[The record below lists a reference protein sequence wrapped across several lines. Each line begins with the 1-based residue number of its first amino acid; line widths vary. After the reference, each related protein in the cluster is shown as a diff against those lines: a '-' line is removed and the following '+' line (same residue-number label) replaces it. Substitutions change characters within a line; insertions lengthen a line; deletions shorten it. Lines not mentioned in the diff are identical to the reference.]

1 MSIWGKREVV
11 IGVWAVVGM
20 LSVYQVV
27 IFYLQYQ
34 TQIQCQSLCI
44 ITSITYRDQTNDCW
58 WEMRK
63 ERREVNNSILK
74 NCFLRLELEEVY
86 LPSHLSY
93 VSSMRC
99 NDWFCFLSA
108 VLLVIFG
115 LYEWVYTTQQIIT
128 GESEEPCQHT
138 AWSPGHNQAVLTT
151 LVISTSPS
159 PLPPPQTLQLWATS
173 SKIIYLAGS
182 PPHPAQPVTCR
193 PGWMLCIG
201 NFSCSW

>member
-58 WEMRK
+58 WEMSK

-74 NCFLRLELEEVY
+74 NCFLRLELEEV
-86 LPSHLSY
+86 
-93 VSSMRC
+93 
-99 NDWFCFLSA
+99 
-108 VLLVIFG
+108 
-115 LYEWVYTTQQIIT
+115 EEE
-128 GESEEPCQHT
+128 GEYWT
-138 AWSPGHNQAVLTT
+138 
-151 LVISTSPS
+151 TSPPTSAMWAVWGVMTGSVFSRLCCWWYLVCMSECTQHNRSLQGRVRS
-159 PLPPPQTLQLWATS
+159 PASTRPDLQVTTRRC
-173 SKIIYLAGS
+173 S
-182 PPHPAQPVTCR
+182 PH
-193 PGWMLCIG
+193 
-201 NFSCSW
+201 